1 MDISVSTNK
10 NTRELLVEALG
21 VNEQLKAE
29 YTQLKKQNDAL
40 EQMLKVAEDK
50 LLQDN

>member
-1 MDISVSTNK
+1 MDTSKSTNK

-29 YTQLKKQNDAL
+29 YVQLKKQNDSL
-40 EQMLKVAEDK
+40 EQLLKAAEDK